1 MEENKFKV
9 KVALLE
15 KCASIVDE
23 LNSTIEAREQEIVEQ
38 EAIPEDERTWRYYN
52 IPEYRAQVKAYK
64 QIISHLEKLL

>member
-23 LNSTIEAREQEIVEQ
+23 LNSTIESREQEITEQ
-38 EAIPEDERTWRYYN
+38 ESIPEEERTWRYYN
-52 IPEYRAQVKAYK
+52 IPKYKAQIKAYK